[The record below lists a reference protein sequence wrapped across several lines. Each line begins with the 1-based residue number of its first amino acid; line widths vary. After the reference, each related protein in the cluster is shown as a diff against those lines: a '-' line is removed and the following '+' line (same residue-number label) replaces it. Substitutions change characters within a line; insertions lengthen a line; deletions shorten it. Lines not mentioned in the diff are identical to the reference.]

1 MRKNYESGKEV
12 DFESLILKLTPRRP
26 RAYGGVMQ
34 IFVLPQT
41 ATPSS
46 AAIPTIISAG
56 MSRPFNSINANSRW
70 NMHECIEQ
78 REMLLIVLK

>member
-1 MRKNYESGKEV
+1 
-12 DFESLILKLTPRRP
+12 
-26 RAYGGVMQ
+26 MQ

-70 NMHECIEQ
+70 NMHEYIEQ
-78 REMLLIVLK
+78 LEMLLIVLK

>member
-1 MRKNYESGKEV
+1 
-12 DFESLILKLTPRRP
+12 
-26 RAYGGVMQ
+26 MQ
-34 IFVLPQT
+34 IFILPQT
-41 ATPSS
+41 ATPRS

-78 REMLLIVLK
+78 REMLLIVLKWNYKIRKIAVIVR